1 MQDAAADEQTA
12 RLDPRVAG
20 LPASHVRPDI
30 ASKAASIAN
39 LTEPPALWFMA
50 AMAVMFL
57 NVKRRGDSTARI
69 AAAMGVSVAIAAAL
83 NAVLPGRDRHAPVSL
98 GAAAVAALGITTAL
112 FARHWLDPRQA
123 KIAVAGIGAAAAGF
137 ALAMAIAGQPFT
149 TLAAGAC
156 LATAVTATVEAA
168 ARARWGRRLADQAP
182 GLRHIFRDSVPITC
196 LPGAAQPRPTPACVA
211 DGRAGWHTIRIG
223 TFYIGVEVRRAD
235 AYGERKAGGHAGE
248 GRGLRR

>member
-1 MQDAAADEQTA
+1 M
-12 RLDPRVAG
+12 
-20 LPASHVRPDI
+20 HPDI
-30 ASKAASIAN
+30 ASKAASIAS

-57 NVKRRGDSTARI
+57 NVKRRGGSTARI
-69 AAAMGVSVAIAAAL
+69 TAATGVSLGIAAAL
-83 NAVLPGRDRHAPVSL
+83 NAVLPGRDRHDPVSL

-156 LATAVTATVEAA
+156 LGRHRNSGDSRQGTLGPP
-168 ARARWGRRLADQAP
+168 ARRPAP
-182 GLRHIFRDSVPITC
+182 GLRHVFRDSLPITR
-196 LPGAAQPRPTPACVA
+196 LPGAAQPRLTPARVA
-211 DGRAGWHTIRIG
+211 CGRAGWHTVRIG
-223 TFYIGVEVRRAD
+223 CSTSA
-235 AYGERKAGGHAGE
+235 
-248 GRGLRR
+248 